1 MAWHRVGGGRIGRV
15 NWAGYLTS
23 LSLSFLVAEVGFTVH
38 VLQQN
43 KPSQNSVALNDN
55 HLLLLMQLWVT
66 GAQMTLA
73 GFSRGEFT
81 SYCRSVSQQD
91 GSAPRVSRP
100 PGISGKGGACC
111 SHGVGRGAR
120 GKWRRGFSQALVLE

>member
-1 MAWHRVGGGRIGRV
+1 MAWHRVGRGQISHV

-23 LSLSFLVAEVGFTVH
+23 LSLSFLIAKVGFTIH

-66 GAQMTLA
+66 W
-73 GFSRGEFT
+73 
-81 SYCRSVSQQD
+81 
-91 GSAPRVSRP
+91 GSDDLGWV
-100 PGISGKGGACC
+100 
-111 SHGVGRGAR
+111 
-120 GKWRRGFSQALVLE
+120 